1 MTEIDLQGSTAMESI
16 RPFFGQQKL
25 TIQDLS
31 QDMVGLH
38 SMDSIDNPLG
48 CHDST
53 LVQIEMYSRMICYGF
68 NNPFPHSRLHLA
80 FALLS
85 IKSLLHQI
93 SLAELV
99 MGSAEIKETPVKQVR
114 PDIQHME
121 KLEKLL
127 DCPMIA
133 GSLPTLREALRFV
146 HSRDQQ
152 DIYNILRRKLK
163 GEG

>member
-1 MTEIDLQGSTAMESI
+1 MESI
-16 RPFFGQQKL
+16 RPVFDQQAL

-31 QDMVGLH
+31 QDMVGLN

-80 FALLS
+80 FALIG

-99 MGSAEIKETPVKQVR
+99 TGSSAINETPVKQVR

-133 GSLPTLREALRFV
+133 DSLPTLREALRFV
-146 HSRDQQ
+146 HNRDQQ
-152 DIYNILRRKLK
+152 EIYDILKRKLK

>member
-1 MTEIDLQGSTAMESI
+1 MESI
-16 RPFFGQQKL
+16 RPSFGQQKL
-25 TIQDLS
+25 TIEDMS
-31 QDMVGLH
+31 QDMVCLH
-38 SMDSIDNPLG
+38 NMDSIDNPLG

-53 LVQIEMYSRMICYGF
+53 LVQIEMYSRMICYGY

-80 FALLS
+80 FALIS

-99 MGSAEIKETPVKQVR
+99 IGSPEINETPIKQVR

-121 KLEKLL
+121 ELEKLL

-133 GSLPTLREALRFV
+133 GSLPTLREALRFI
-146 HSRDQQ
+146 HNRDQQ
-152 DIYNILRRKLK
+152 EIYAILKRKLK
-163 GEG
+163 GDR